1 MKRELKEEDILSYL
15 DFLVQ
20 IKIAYG
26 SARYAEHLKYC
37 LNGAREDY
45 SAADVKRLKAELIRR
60 IPEEYERRIAD
71 GVGKPH
77 DPAK

>member
-1 MKRELKEEDILSYL
+1 MKCELKEENILSYL

-26 SARYAEHLKYC
+26 SDRCVEHMKYC
-37 LNGAREDY
+37 LNGARENY
-45 SAADVKRLKAELIRR
+45 SAADVKRLRAELLRR

-71 GVGKPH
+71 GVWKLH
-77 DPAK
+77 DPYK